1 MANSRNRPSP
11 DLFSRLAQS
20 LIGQFPAGSRLLVG
34 YSGGVDS
41 TLLLYLLASVS
52 DEQGW
57 QIECAHVHH
66 GLSPNADAW
75 ADACA
80 AQCSALALPFSL
92 LKVSIPANP
101 SCGIECAARDA
112 RYAALHAHAS
122 EGAFDLLLTGHHAD
136 DQAETLL
143 HNMVRGAGLLG
154 LAGMPARRPGDALHV
169 ASARPLLAVSRNV
182 LETCARERGL
192 SWIEDE
198 SNSDTRFA
206 RNYLRREVMPRL
218 SARWPRTAETMAGLA
233 RRLAEAQSLLDE
245 LASADATVLS
255 RRVEWGTCFSL
266 ERLVALDAARQRNLL
281 RWLLRVEGART
292 LPDEAW
298 LDEWRRQLCSARA
311 NAECPIVH
319 AGVAGFCHR
328 GALWLMPDYAPPT
341 PFQWIGDPQVAW
353 GPGRLRFEPVVGRG
367 LARSAL
373 VAGHYS
379 LRARA
384 AGDRMQRG
392 PGRPRAGVK
401 QIAQESGLPP
411 WLRDRAPILCA
422 DGIPMWM
429 PGCEVSPP
437 HAAAAGEPGL
447 LPVWQPV
454 GD

>member
-112 RYAALHAHAS
+112 RYATLHAHAS

-154 LAGMPARRPGDALHV
+154 LAGMPARRPGDALRV

-266 ERLVALDAARQRNLL
+266 ERLTSPRRRTSAQPAALAF
-281 RWLLRVEGART
+281 
-292 LPDEAW
+292 
-298 LDEWRRQLCSARA
+298 ARA
-311 NAECPIVH
+311 
-319 AGVAGFCHR
+319 
-328 GALWLMPDYAPPT
+328 
-341 PFQWIGDPQVAW
+341 
-353 GPGRLRFEPVVGRG
+353 GR
-367 LARSAL
+367 AHSA
-373 VAGHYS
+373 
-379 LRARA
+379 
-384 AGDRMQRG
+384 
-392 PGRPRAGVK
+392 
-401 QIAQESGLPP
+401 
-411 WLRDRAPILCA
+411 
-422 DGIPMWM
+422 
-429 PGCEVSPP
+429 
-437 HAAAAGEPGL
+437 
-447 LPVWQPV
+447 
-454 GD
+454 

>member
-1 MANSRNRPSP
+1 MANSRSRQSP

-20 LIGQFPAGSRLLVG
+20 LTGLFPARSRLLLG

-41 TLLLYLLASVS
+41 TLLLHLLASVS
-52 DEQGW
+52 AEHGW

-80 AQCSALALPFSL
+80 AQCSALALPFTL
-92 LKVSIPANP
+92 LRVSIPANP
-101 SCGIECAARDA
+101 PGGIECAARDA
-112 RYAALHAHAS
+112 RYAALHAHARTN
-122 EGAFDLLLTGHHAD
+122 AFDVLLTGHHAD

-154 LAGMPARRPGDALHV
+154 LAGMPARKPCDAEHV
-169 ASARPLLAVSRNV
+169 ASVRPLLAVSRAV

-198 SNSDTRFA
+198 SNADTRFA

-245 LASADATVLS
+245 LASVDAAALS
-255 RRVEWGTCFSL
+255 LHVEWGTCFSL
-266 ERLVALDAARQRNLL
+266 DGLTALDAARQRNLL
-281 RWLLRVEGART
+281 RWLLRMHGART
-292 LPDEAW
+292 PPNEAW

-311 NAECPIVH
+311 KAECPVAH

-328 GALWLMPDYAPPT
+328 GALWLMPDHVPPS
-341 PFQWIGDPQVAW
+341 PAVGNGGSPLAW
-353 GPGRLRFEPVVGRG
+353 GPGQLRFQPVIGRG
-367 LARSAL
+367 LAPSAL
-373 VAGHYS
+373 VAGNYS
-379 LRARA
+379 VRARA
-384 AGDRMQRG
+384 AGDRVQRG

-422 DGIPMWM
+422 DGIPVWM

-447 LPVWQPV
+447 LPVWHPV
-454 GD
+454 TD